1 MHKGLFAAVT
11 LSLCIVAATIVE
23 GHGRVGKHSRPARLT
38 ESVVLADYGGNWATY
53 PDAIN
58 NRGQIAG
65 WALSNDGQWVAFVR
79 SPRGKYTAIAERAFA
94 YDINDRGE
102 VVGILFPCDASG
114 CRFEGFVWSAERG
127 LQNLGSFLPLA
138 INDDG
143 DMAGICQL
151 RQACVMRGGTVSAI
165 TGPGSEARG
174 INANGDVVGQYGDN
188 RGFHF
193 STEGQ
198 FTDIGR
204 AVASDINDR
213 GVIAGHRWTVMP
225 ERGERAM
232 VTAWTEDGPLSPAL
246 EVGVAIALNKKAWVI
261 AYGFDE
267 NERYFTYIWNPAT
280 NARVMLE
287 SADGGYVQ
295 LGAIN
300 DHGDVVG
307 SAGPHGAI
315 WRVRK
320 KDLAAEDR

>member
-1 MHKGLFAAVT
+1 
-11 LSLCIVAATIVE
+11 VAATSVE
-23 GHGRVGKHSRPARLT
+23 GHGRVGKPSRPARLT
-38 ESVVLADYGGNWATY
+38 ESVVLADYGGDWATY
-53 PDAIN
+53 PAAIN

-65 WALSNDGQWVAFVR
+65 WALRGDGGQWVAFVR
-79 SPRGKYTAIAERAFA
+79 SPRGKYTAIAERAA
-94 YDINDRGE
+94 ARDINDRGA
-102 VVGILFPCDASG
+102 VVGVLSRCNEGD
-114 CRFEGFVWSAERG
+114 CLTEGFFWSAEQG
-127 LQNLGSFLPLA
+127 LQNLGSFLPLS

-143 DMAGICQL
+143 DMAGDCQL
-151 RQACVMRGGTVSAI
+151 QWLWQACVMRGGTVSAI

-174 INANGDVVGQYGDN
+174 INANGDVVGLYGDN

-204 AVASDINDR
+204 AVASDINDY

-225 ERGERAM
+225 GRGERAM

-246 EVGVAIALNKKAWVI
+246 EVGVAIGLNMKAWVI

-287 SADGGYVQ
+287 SAGGGYVH
-295 LGAIN
+295 LGDIN

-307 SAGPHGAI
+307 SVGPHGAI

-320 KDLAAEDR
+320 KDLAADR